1 MISKQ
6 RLLRSSANTHKWWGW
21 FFVLIAPFIAYRL
34 GQLSGWWWLAL
45 VLITA
50 IELRRIWTAEEQQ
63 GPKRTPQLAALWAA
77 LPSLVVGL
85 SATLIIASVPRQAT
99 QLAIAALY
107 AGWLI
112 WLALEPRKAP
122 TKFIQL
128 LVVQAVMF
136 EAIFL
141 MAAIWQIP
149 SPIILIMVWT
159 GAYFTVYATLI
170 QRGDL
175 SARVIAA
182 TWGVIATEISWI
194 LLMWLITYTMHGGY
208 VLVPQPA
215 LILTALAYIFGSIL
229 ASSRQGNLSRA
240 RLSEYSVIGFVLVM
254 IVVLGTSWRGNV

>member
-1 MISKQ
+1 
-6 RLLRSSANTHKWWGW
+6 
-21 FFVLIAPFIAYRL
+21 
-34 GQLSGWWWLAL
+34 
-45 VLITA
+45 
-50 IELRRIWTAEEQQ
+50 
-63 GPKRTPQLAALWAA
+63 
-77 LPSLVVGL
+77 
-85 SATLIIASVPRQAT
+85 
-99 QLAIAALY
+99 
-107 AGWLI
+107 
-112 WLALEPRKAP
+112 
-122 TKFIQL
+122 
-128 LVVQAVMF
+128 MF

-159 GAYFTVYATLI
+159 GAYLTVYATLI
-170 QRGDL
+170 QRGDR
-175 SARVIAA
+175 SASVIAA
-182 TWGVIATEISWI
+182 TWGVIATEISWV